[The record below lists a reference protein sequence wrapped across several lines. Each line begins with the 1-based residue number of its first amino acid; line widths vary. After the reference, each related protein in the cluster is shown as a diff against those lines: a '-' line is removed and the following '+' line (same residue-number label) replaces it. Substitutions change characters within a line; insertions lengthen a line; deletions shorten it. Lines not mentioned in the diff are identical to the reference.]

1 METKYRKQQPF
12 KLRFGLMWLSYV
24 GILIYALIDPGGAD
38 VGITLFVI
46 LGLSLFLL
54 LIYLLIIRMYGF
66 YPIPDQEYLR
76 IRNVKFSKC
85 DKDLKYSDIQRTEVI
100 TRYTKLLGNL
110 MVLWIIF
117 KDGSKQRIGLIT
129 HLKLKDELCNDL
141 RIKGIMVDEDM

>member
-1 METKYRKQQPF
+1 METKYRKLQPF
-12 KLRFGLMWLSYV
+12 KLRLGLMWLSYV
-24 GILIYALIDPGGAD
+24 GILIYALTDSGGAY

-54 LIYLLIIRMYGF
+54 LMYLLIIRMYGF
-66 YPIPDQEYLR
+66 YPILYQECLR

-85 DKDLKYSDIQRTEVI
+85 DKDFNYSDIQRAEVI

-141 RIKGIMVDEDM
+141 RIKGIMVD